1 MRIEQLEVV
10 LAVAQSCSMQKAAEQ
25 LHTSS
30 QNISKL
36 IKQLEDELQLQ
47 IFMRN
52 KYGVFL
58 TSVGETVCEEAK
70 KIMNSVDTLQ
80 HISFK
85 ANPAIKAMQSTFL
98 EHINILS
105 AHSSSNFAANLL
117 ETLYSKYTV
126 NFASIISK
134 DSKEINKLL
143 SDNTEHLLKDY
154 DFIITNLNDYD
165 LTYIQNNIPK
175 LQIYILHKV
184 RLGVNIS
191 TNNPLAQQKSISI
204 KEIMQQPLIMGC
216 YDFDYSSHVQSMLE
230 SSGITLKP
238 KFVFN
243 SAQSSEH
250 YVQKNLGY
258 GIVPYDEKKDEQA
271 FSDGT
276 IRLPLKERIFFLQ
289 TLLINS
295 DTCSDP
301 FIKQTLAVAKKTYKD
316 LQPLNTKKA

>member
-1 MRIEQLEVV
+1 MRIEQLEVI
-10 LAVAQSCSMQKAAEQ
+10 LTVAQSGSMQKAAEQ

-70 KIMNSVDTLQ
+70 KIMSSVNNLH

-85 ANPAIKAMQSTFL
+85 ENPAKKSMQNSL
-98 EHINILS
+98 IEHINILS
-105 AHSSSNFAANLL
+105 AHSSSNFASNLL

-143 SDNTEHLLKDY
+143 SDDADHVLKDY
-154 DFIITNLNDYD
+154 DFIITNLNDYE

-204 KEIMQQPLIMGC
+204 KEIMQQPLIMG
-216 YDFDYSSHVQSMLE
+216 
-230 SSGITLKP
+230 
-238 KFVFN
+238 
-243 SAQSSEH
+243 
-250 YVQKNLGY
+250 
-258 GIVPYDEKKDEQA
+258 
-271 FSDGT
+271 
-276 IRLPLKERIFFLQ
+276 
-289 TLLINS
+289 
-295 DTCSDP
+295 
-301 FIKQTLAVAKKTYKD
+301 
-316 LQPLNTKKA
+316 

>member
-30 QNISKL
+30 QNISKR

-126 NFASIISK
+126 NFA
-134 DSKEINKLL
+134 
-143 SDNTEHLLKDY
+143 
-154 DFIITNLNDYD
+154 
-165 LTYIQNNIPK
+165 
-175 LQIYILHKV
+175 
-184 RLGVNIS
+184 
-191 TNNPLAQQKSISI
+191 
-204 KEIMQQPLIMGC
+204 
-216 YDFDYSSHVQSMLE
+216 
-230 SSGITLKP
+230 
-238 KFVFN
+238 
-243 SAQSSEH
+243 
-250 YVQKNLGY
+250 
-258 GIVPYDEKKDEQA
+258 
-271 FSDGT
+271 
-276 IRLPLKERIFFLQ
+276 FL
-289 TLLINS
+289 
-295 DTCSDP
+295 
-301 FIKQTLAVAKKTYKD
+301 
-316 LQPLNTKKA
+316 